1 MVKIKDPNYLKL
13 RKVFDELQKV
23 IDGIINSRRRWS
35 ELPTDLVELIL
46 KKLIPSEFDLLG
58 FRDILR
64 SKLVCHSWRSVAK
77 SCSSYAPLCQ
87 TPWLLL
93 HQNNRSSLFD
103 PAERKVYKI
112 RNVYENFPCA
122 RCVGSSHG
130 WMIIF
135 YEDIHSQESM
145 AHLFN
150 PISRS
155 SIPLPGIQTLQS
167 YRISKGIISSN
178 PFTNKN
184 FFVVVACH
192 GGLAFY
198 KHEDK
203 SWTKFNDALSHLYDD
218 IMFYNDKL
226 FALAM
231 ESLEV
236 WDCSGSSP
244 IKTVHLQD
252 SVSHIPVDHTYLV
265 ESLGEILRV
274 GKGGRGNTSHFFVEK
289 LNLTDGKWEKVQ
301 NLGDQILFLFHN
313 QLLSLPNQCF
323 LGCEENS
330 IYYGT
335 SDCVTH
341 CGQEIGIYNLQYN
354 MVRRIETI
362 CILIGKHLEEL
373 KHCYNAQPVWMV
385 PNPW

>member
-274 GKGGRGNTSHFFVEK
+274 GKGGRG
-289 LNLTDGKWEKVQ
+289 
-301 NLGDQILFLFHN
+301 
-313 QLLSLPNQCF
+313 
-323 LGCEENS
+323 CEENS

-354 MVRRIETI
+354 MKTVWIPSEYALGYVYGGLFPTSDQLTLSVDFYRWEFIPIGI
-362 CILIGKHLEEL
+362 CILGGR
-373 KHCYNAQPVWMV
+373 QS
-385 PNPW
+385 